1 MGKYYD
7 TSAVMQ
13 VIGGVYTN
21 PNLLDME
28 DKYTFNEE
36 DFNGEEFHQ
45 VLFGSIF
52 NLHQL
57 GAKEITPGTIEDY
70 LEQRPKKYAVYTA
83 NKGSEYIQKLAV
95 NTQISAFDFY
105 YTRMKKM
112 TLFRM
117 YHEKAGMNLSSL
129 YDVDNILDLK
139 KKQKQEEWLDN
150 HTLDEIADII
160 DKKVTDIRLKY
171 VDNTE
176 DDFIQAGDGVFNLLE
191 RLEKTPEVGYPLFGP
206 IVNTIHR
213 GARLKKFYLR
223 SAATGVGKTRA
234 MIADACSIACD
245 EIFDDKQMKWVENG
259 TREPTMFIATEQDE
273 DEVQTMMLAF
283 LSAVDEEH
291 ILTGKYLPGEKD
303 RVLKAADLLT
313 KCPIYVKKLPDFSLQ
328 DIENTIKY
336 GIREWDCRY
345 VFFDYLHSSMKILSE
360 IGSKSGVKG
369 LREDNI
375 LFLISVRLKDLCNE
389 YGVFIMTATQLNA
402 SYVDAEVYDQNLLR
416 GAKSIADKIDFGCI
430 MLPVSQEDRESL
442 KEVVDKMGIEMP
454 EIKISVYKNRRG
466 RYKDIL
472 LWCRARRGIC
482 RIEPMFVTDYR
493 MELIPIEDTK
503 IKVTPKISASA
514 F

>member
-7 TSAVMQ
+7 TPSIMQ
-13 VIGGVYTN
+13 VIGGVYSN
-21 PNLLDME
+21 PKILDME

-36 DFNGEEFHQ
+36 DFNGEEFHKI
-45 VLFGSIF
+45 LFGAIF

-57 GAKEITPGTIEDY
+57 GAKEITPSTIEDY
-70 LEQRPKKYAVYTA
+70 LEQRPKKYAIYKV
-83 NKGSEYIQKLAV
+83 NKGSEYIQKVAE
-95 NTQISAFDFY
+95 NAQPAAFDFY
-105 YTRMKKM
+105 YNRMKKM

-117 YHEKAGMNLSSL
+117 YNEIGLDLSWL
-129 YDVDNILDLK
+129 YDINNILDMK
-139 KKQKQEEWLDN
+139 KKQAQEEWIDN
-150 HTLDEIADII
+150 HTLNEIADVI
-160 DKKVTDIRLKY
+160 DTKILEIRLKY
-171 VDNTE
+171 VDDTE
-176 DDFIQAGDGVFNLLE
+176 DDFIQAGSGALE
-191 RLEKTPEVGYPLFGP
+191 LIDRLEKNPEIGYPLFGP
-206 IVNTIHR
+206 IWNTVHR

-245 EIFDDKQMKWVENG
+245 EIFDEVKMEWVENG

-291 ILTGKYLPGEKD
+291 ILTGHYLPGEKD
-303 RVLKAADLLT
+303 RVLKAAHLLN
-313 KCPIYVKKLPDFSLQ
+313 KCPLYIKKLPDFSLQ

-336 GIREWDCRY
+336 GIREWGCRY

-402 SYVDAEVYDQNLLR
+402 SYVDADVYDQNLLR

-430 MLPVSQEDRESL
+430 MLPVSQEDREAL
-442 KEVVDKMGIEMP
+442 KDVVSQMGVEMP

-472 LWCRARRGIC
+472 LWCKARRGIC

-493 MELIPIEDTK
+493 MELMEIEDTK
-503 IKVTPKISASA
+503 IKVTPEISASA